1 LKLLIIFCRVVR
13 LLRKARYRFTDKH
26 GTGKARGVNRVCT
39 DVYFLFE
46 HQKHIKNNN
55 YTGAFF
61 MQDTAKPR
69 FTYALDKPDNLVEL
83 FEETVAK
90 FGDKEWMG
98 TKNSSGVYEWVTYH
112 QVSRR
117 IDNLRA
123 GLASLGVGKGDSVGI
138 IDNNSVAWATACFA
152 TYGLCAR
159 FVPMYKVEL
168 EKIWKYIVTDSFT
181 RVLFVSGE
189 DIYEKVK
196 NWPNEIKTLQ
206 TIIRIDGTGPG
217 SMEDLE
223 KTGEKNPVKALH
235 PHPDDIAGLIYTS
248 GTTGDPK
255 GVLLSHGNFT
265 SNVHAVYK
273 ALGVLDEN
281 IKTLSFLP
289 WAHSYGQTAEL
300 NIVIRL
306 GGSTGFAES
315 PQTIVDDIATV
326 KPNFLV
332 AVPRVFNRIYDGL
345 YARMRETGG
354 LAKKLFD
361 MGVAAGHHRREL
373 AKQGKKNA
381 MTELKYSI
389 ANRVVFAK
397 IRERFGGQLR
407 QCVSS
412 SAALSPVIA
421 EFFFDIG
428 IPVYEAWGMT
438 ELSPG
443 GTINSPAAYKIGSCG
458 RAIDK
463 VTLVIDKGDAEEDPD
478 SREGELI
485 VYGPNVMKG
494 YFNKPEETK
503 ATMTEDGGLRT
514 GDRAFVDDDGFLF
527 ITGRIKEQFK
537 LENGKFVFPVTI
549 QEEIQILPSV
559 EQSMIFGLNKP
570 YTVCLV
576 YPDFN
581 VVKKFAEANN
591 LPTDPEEMVKNRHI
605 CDYVTAEIT
614 TSLKGKFGSYE
625 IPKKFLFLSEG
636 FTLQNGLLTQT
647 FKLKRREVYKRY
659 EKEIEALYNE

>member
-1 LKLLIIFCRVVR
+1 
-13 LLRKARYRFTDKH
+13 
-26 GTGKARGVNRVCT
+26 
-39 DVYFLFE
+39 
-46 HQKHIKNNN
+46 
-55 YTGAFF
+55 
-61 MQDTAKPR
+61 
-69 FTYALDKPDNLVEL
+69 
-83 FEETVAK
+83 
-90 FGDKEWMG
+90 
-98 TKNSSGVYEWVTYH
+98 
-112 QVSRR
+112 
-117 IDNLRA
+117 
-123 GLASLGVGKGDSVGI
+123 
-138 IDNNSVAWATACFA
+138 
-152 TYGLCAR
+152 
-159 FVPMYKVEL
+159 
-168 EKIWKYIVTDSFT
+168 
-181 RVLFVSGE
+181 
-189 DIYEKVK
+189 
-196 NWPNEIKTLQ
+196 
-206 TIIRIDGTGPG
+206 
-217 SMEDLE
+217 
-223 KTGEKNPVKALH
+223 
-235 PHPDDIAGLIYTS
+235 
-248 GTTGDPK
+248 
-255 GVLLSHGNFT
+255 
-265 SNVHAVYK
+265 
-273 ALGVLDEN
+273 
-281 IKTLSFLP
+281 
-289 WAHSYGQTAEL
+289 
-300 NIVIRL
+300 
-306 GGSTGFAES
+306 
-315 PQTIVDDIATV
+315 
-326 KPNFLV
+326 
-332 AVPRVFNRIYDGL
+332 
-345 YARMRETGG
+345 
-354 LAKKLFD
+354 
-361 MGVAAGHHRREL
+361 
-373 AKQGKKNA
+373 
-381 MTELKYSI
+381 
-389 ANRVVFAK
+389 
-397 IRERFGGQLR
+397 
-407 QCVSS
+407 
-412 SAALSPVIA
+412 
-421 EFFFDIG
+421 
-428 IPVYEAWGMT
+428 MT

-514 GDRAFVDDDGFLF
+514 GDRAFVYDDGFLF

>member
-1 LKLLIIFCRVVR
+1 
-13 LLRKARYRFTDKH
+13 
-26 GTGKARGVNRVCT
+26 
-39 DVYFLFE
+39 
-46 HQKHIKNNN
+46 
-55 YTGAFF
+55 
-61 MQDTAKPR
+61 MQEQPR
-69 FTYALDKPDNLVEL
+69 FTYVLDKPDNLVEL
-83 FEETVAK
+83 FEDTVAK

-98 TKNSSGVYEWVTYH
+98 TKNRSGVYEWVTYS

-123 GLASLGVGKGDSVGI
+123 GLASLGVGKGDSIGI
-138 IDNNSVAWATACFA
+138 IDNNSVGWATACYA
-152 TYGLCAR
+152 TYGLGAR

-168 EKIWKYIVTDSFT
+168 EKIWKYIITDSFT
-181 RVLFVSGE
+181 KVLFVAGE

-196 NWPNEIKTLQ
+196 NWPGEIQTLQ
-206 TIIRIDGTGPG
+206 AIIRIDGTGPG
-217 SMEDLE
+217 TMEDLE
-223 KTGEKNPVKALH
+223 KTGEKSPVKSVH
-235 PHPDDIAGLIYTS
+235 PDPDDIAGLIYTS

-265 SNVHAVYK
+265 SNVHAVCK
-273 ALGVLDEN
+273 MLSNLDEN
-281 IKTLSFLP
+281 IRTLSFLP

-332 AVPRVFNRIYDGL
+332 SVPRVFNRIYDGL
-345 YARMRETGG
+345 YARMKETGG

-361 MGVAAGHHRREL
+361 MGVAAGHRRREL
-373 AKQGKKNA
+373 AKQGKRSSLA
-381 MTELKYSI
+381 ELKYSI
-389 ANRVVFAK
+389 ADKVVFAK
-397 IRERFGGQLR
+397 IRDRFGGNLKE
-407 QCVSS
+407 CASS

-438 ELSPG
+438 ELSPA
-443 GTINSPAAYKIGSCG
+443 GTVNSPGAYKIGSCG
-458 RAIDK
+458 RALDK
-463 VTLVIDKGDAEEDPD
+463 VSLVIDRDAAEESPE

-494 YFNKPEETK
+494 YFNKPEDTK

-514 GDRAFVDDDGFLF
+514 GDRAFVDDDGFLY

-537 LENGKFVFPVTI
+537 LENGKFVFPVTM
-549 QEEIQILPSV
+549 QEEIQVLPTV
-559 EQSMIFGLNKP
+559 EQSMIYGLNKP

-576 YPDFN
+576 FPDFN
-581 VVKKFAEANN
+581 VVGKYAEANN
-591 LPTDPEEMVKNRHI
+591 LPTAPDLMVRSKPI
-605 CDYVTAEIT
+605 CDYIANEIT
-614 TSLKGKFGSYE
+614 ASLKGKFGSYE
-625 IPKKFLFLSEG
+625 IPKRFLFLSEG

-647 FKLKRREVYKRY
+647 FKLKRREVYKRF
-659 EKEIEALYNE
+659 EKEIEALYSES

>member
-1 LKLLIIFCRVVR
+1 MQE
-13 LLRKARYRFTDKH
+13 
-26 GTGKARGVNRVCT
+26 TGNPR
-39 DVYFLFE
+39 
-46 HQKHIKNNN
+46 HN
-55 YTGAFF
+55 YV
-61 MQDTAKPR
+61 
-69 FTYALDKPDNLVEL
+69 LDKPDNLVEL

-90 FGDKEWMG
+90 FGDKDWMG
-98 TKNSSGVYEWVTYH
+98 TKNKSGVYEWITYT
-112 QVSRR
+112 QVARR

-152 TYGLCAR
+152 TYGLGAR

-181 RVLFVSGE
+181 RVLFVAGDE
-189 DIYEKVK
+189 IYEKVK
-196 NWPNEIKTLQ
+196 GWPGEIKTLQ
-206 TIIRIDGTGPG
+206 AIIRIDGTGPG
-217 SMEDLE
+217 TMDELE
-223 KTGEKNPVKALH
+223 KTGEKSPVKSLH
-235 PHPDDIAGLIYTS
+235 PDPEDIAGLIYTS

-265 SNVHAVYK
+265 SNVHAVCK
-273 ALGVLDEN
+273 MLTQLDSN

-345 YARMRETGG
+345 YARMKETGG

-361 MGVAAGHHRREL
+361 MGVAAGHQRREL
-373 AKQGKKNA
+373 AKRGKKSALAN
-381 MTELKYSI
+381 MKYSLS
-389 ANRVVFAK
+389 NKVVFSK
-397 IRERFGGQLR
+397 IRERFGGQLA

-438 ELSPG
+438 ELSPA
-443 GTINSPAAYKIGSCG
+443 GTLNSPEAYKIGSCG

-463 VTLVIDKGDAEEDPD
+463 VTLVIDRGATEDD
-478 SREGELI
+478 TASREGELI

-494 YFNKPEETK
+494 YFNKPEETR

-537 LENGKFVFPVTI
+537 LENGKFVFPVTM
-549 QEEIQILPSV
+549 QEEIQVLSSV
-559 EQSMIFGLNKP
+559 EQSMIYGLNKP
-570 YTVCLV
+570 YTVCIV
-576 YPDFN
+576 FPDFN
-581 VVKKFAEANN
+581 VVTKYAEANN
-591 LPTDPEEMVKNRHI
+591 LPTDPVAMVKNKQI
-605 CDYVTAEIT
+605 CDYITNEIT
-614 TSLKGKFGSYE
+614 SSLKGKFGSYE

-647 FKLKRREVYKRY
+647 FKLKRREVYKRF